1 MNNKRIDKPIPP
13 LETDEY
19 DKNYFI
25 RLLLV
30 IVIFTL
36 MHFFTK

>member
-1 MNNKRIDKPIPP
+1 MNNERVDKPVTSS
-13 LETDEY
+13 ETDEY

-30 IVIFTL
+30 FVIFAL
-36 MHFFTK
+36 MHLYTK